1 MPKRIVYIPIG
12 INMIVEVLDVSSTAS
27 GLLLSAGADGAR
39 RARVV
44 AVGEGR
50 LLVNGQYKPLTVVP
64 GDIVRLKPRAGD
76 TIDNSSKN
84 LMVDENDLLCIEREE
99 EDAVTAHLTMTV
111 RPAPGIQPRT
121 EPYQPLPRPLPAH
134 IPIGQFPMC
143 QNVGCYNTEEV
154 DRVTGI
160 CDRCTRTASL
170 R

>member
-99 EDAVTAHLTMTV
+99 EVA
-111 RPAPGIQPRT
+111 GIHPRT

-143 QNVGCYNTEEV
+143 QNVGCYNTEDV
-154 DRVTGI
+154 DRDTGI
-160 CDRCTRTASL
+160 CDRCARAASL